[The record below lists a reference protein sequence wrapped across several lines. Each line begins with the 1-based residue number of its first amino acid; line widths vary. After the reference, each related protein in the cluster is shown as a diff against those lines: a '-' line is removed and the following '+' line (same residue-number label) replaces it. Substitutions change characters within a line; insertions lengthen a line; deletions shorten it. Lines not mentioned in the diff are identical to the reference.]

1 MGKISV
7 NPDILK
13 WARESANLS
22 FEDVGQKIKK
32 TAETI
37 QSWESGQ
44 ESPTYVQ
51 LEKLAYQIYKR
62 PIAVFFFPNPPEEDS
77 PTKSFRTLPQHELQ
91 QLPPNI
97 LHLLRKAYA
106 MQINLEELCDGQN
119 FAEKKIWQEVQ
130 IKPGQTFEQTATQ
143 IRNILEISLEEQ
155 FSWKSADI
163 ALKNWRDVL
172 EVKGIFVFKEAF
184 RQPEISGFC
193 LFDTEFP
200 LIYLNNSM
208 PKTRQIFTLFHELAH
223 LLFGTGGIDKVED
236 DYFDFLSGTDLRIE
250 RFCNQFAAA
259 FLVPDSDFDQRIQ
272 DFRYPNGYSV
282 DDYEISE
289 LAGRYSVSRE
299 VVLRKLRDRQV
310 ISSET
315 YQAYVSKWADESNT
329 RRKNSG
335 GGDYYS
341 TQASYL
347 GKQYLDLA
355 FGKYYQNQISV
366 GQLADYL
373 NVRVSNIPGLEE
385 VMNR

>member
-22 FEDVGQKIKK
+22 FEDVGKKINK
-32 TAETI
+32 TTETI

-62 PIAVFFFPNPPEEDS
+62 PIAVFLFPNPPKEDS
-77 PTKSFRTLPQHELQ
+77 PTKSFRTLPEHELQ

-97 LHLLRKAYA
+97 LHLLRKASA

-119 FAEKKIWQEVQ
+119 PAQQKIWQKVQ
-130 IKPGQTFEQTATQ
+130 IVTGQALEQAATQ
-143 IRNILEISLEEQ
+143 VRKILGISLEEQ
-155 FSWKSADI
+155 VSWKSDDI
-163 ALKNWRDVL
+163 ALKNWREVL
-172 EVKGIFVFKEAF
+172 EEKGIFVFKEAF

-193 LFDTEFP
+193 LFDDEFP

-223 LLFGTGGIDKVED
+223 LLFGTGGIDKVKD
-236 DYFDFLSGTDLRIE
+236 DYINFLSGNDLRIE
-250 RFCNQFAAA
+250 RFCNQFAAT

-272 DFRYPNGYSV
+272 AFRYPKGYSV

-289 LAGRYSVSRE
+289 LARRYSVSRE
-299 VVLRKLRDRQV
+299 VVLRKLLDRRV
-310 ISSET
+310 IDSGT
-315 YQAYVSKWADESNT
+315 YQAYVSKWADESNSK
-329 RRKNSG
+329 RKSSG

-347 GKQYLDLA
+347 GKQYLALA
-355 FGKYYQNQISV
+355 FGKYYQNQINV

-373 NVRVSNIPGLEE
+373 NVRVSNISGLEE
-385 VMNR
+385 VMSQ

>member
-22 FEDVGQKIKK
+22 FEDVAVKINK

-62 PIAVFFFPNPPEEDS
+62 PIAVFLFPNPPEEDS
-77 PTKSFRTLPQHELQ
+77 PTKSFRTLPEHELQ

-119 FAEKKIWQEVQ
+119 FAQQKIWQEVQ
-130 IKPGQTFEQTATQ
+130 IVPEQPLEQVATQ
-143 IRNILEISLEEQ
+143 IRNVLGISLEEQ
-155 FSWKSADI
+155 FSWRSVDI
-163 ALKNWRDVL
+163 ALKNWREVL

-193 LFDTEFP
+193 LFDDEFP

-236 DYFDFLSGTDLRIE
+236 DYFDFLFGTDLRIE
-250 RFCNQFAAA
+250 RFCNLFAAV

-272 DFRYPNGYSV
+272 NFRYPDGYSV
-282 DDYEISE
+282 DDYGISE
-289 LAGRYSVSRE
+289 LARRYSVSRE
-299 VVLRKLRDRQV
+299 VVLRKLRDRRV
-310 ISSET
+310 IDSET

-329 RRKNSG
+329 RRKNSS

-341 TQASYL
+341 TRASYL

-373 NVRVSNIPGLEE
+373 NVRVSNISGLEE
-385 VMNR
+385 VMSR